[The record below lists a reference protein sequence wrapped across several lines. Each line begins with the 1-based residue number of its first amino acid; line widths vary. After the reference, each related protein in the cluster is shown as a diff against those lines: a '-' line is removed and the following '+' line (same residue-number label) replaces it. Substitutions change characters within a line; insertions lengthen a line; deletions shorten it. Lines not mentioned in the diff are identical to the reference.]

1 MCFAGYAVFAKSGH
15 LLLAYGRQHNSLLKS
30 LIVDG
35 TTTIP
40 VYTVLEVISFTF
52 THKKLSFDLCYVGC

>member
-15 LLLAYGRQHNSLLKS
+15 LLLAYGWQHNSLLKS